1 MIAVDSNI
9 LIRYLVQD
17 HPAQAALAGR
27 FLEED
32 LTPDCPGLV
41 TIVALCETVWALQRV
56 YKIDLATTRAI
67 MKELAAA
74 PNLVV
79 EREAEVAMALDAG
92 PGFADVLL
100 HAIGR
105 QLGAEKTMTFD
116 RKFARLEGVEL
127 LGN

>member
-17 HPAQAALAGR
+17 HPAQAALAAR

-79 EREAEVAMALDAG
+79 EREAVVAMALDAG

-127 LGN
+127 LGT

>member
-79 EREAEVAMALDAG
+79 EREAVVAMALDAG